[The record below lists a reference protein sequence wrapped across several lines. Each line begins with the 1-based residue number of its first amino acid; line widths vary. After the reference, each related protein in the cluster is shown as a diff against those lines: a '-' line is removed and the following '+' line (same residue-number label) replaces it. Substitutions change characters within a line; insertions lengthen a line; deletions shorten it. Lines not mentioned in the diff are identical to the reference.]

1 MSRRTASIVLI
12 AALVLLVAIK
22 VTVNVTRCETF
33 SGPLGFLRFT
43 ACEEEPLINP
53 PD

>member
-1 MSRRTASIVLI
+1 MSTTLILLGILIV
-12 AALVLLVAIK
+12 VLL

-43 ACEEEPLINP
+43 ACSEEPLVNP
-53 PD
+53 PG

>member
-1 MSRRTASIVLI
+1 MSVTLLLLGLLIV
-12 AALVLLVAIK
+12 VLL

-43 ACEEEPLINP
+43 ACEQEPLVNP
-53 PD
+53 PG